1 MKKVLVL
8 AAAAFFLGAGVTS
21 ACEGKKCGDKKE
33 CGKKE
38 CCKKGDKKDDKKA
51 ATSAPKTVKK
61 A

>member
-8 AAAAFFLGAGVTS
+8 AAAAFLLGTGVTN
-21 ACEGKKCGDKKE
+21 ACDGKKCGDKKE

-38 CCKKGDKKDDKKA
+38 CCKKGDKKA
-51 ATSAPKTVKK
+51 ATTAPKTAKK

>member
-8 AAAAFFLGAGVTS
+8 AAAAFLLGTGVTN

-38 CCKKGDKKDDKKA
+38 CCKKGDKKA
-51 ATSAPKTVKK
+51 ATTAPKTVKK